1 MMQTKIGYD
10 EALNLTLDHIGETGH
25 ESAGVLDLAGR
36 ILAEEVTAGVDSPM
50 NDVSKKDGF
59 AVFSQDVRGASPDRP
74 VALPCDGFTGAGDA
88 RGLRLQPGRTMK
100 IMTGARLPAGAEAVL
115 ASEFCEEQIGLVKC
129 FSEAEP
135 GRNIL
140 PQGTDV
146 SKGEVV
152 AHRGDLVTPALMGF
166 LAAAGCDQVKVF
178 RRVRVAVIATG
189 NEITLPGRPLSPG
202 AVYASNLVETT
213 GWLQRF
219 GMIPVLAQ
227 APDDFEA
234 LTRTILDLAPQV
246 DALVTSGGAW
256 TSERDLMLTVLQ
268 GLGWQGIYHRVRM
281 GPGKAVGFGLYQGR
295 PFFILPGGPP
305 SHELAWL
312 KLALPGLLAFSGY
325 HGPAFPVVKARLTE
339 TVRGQRDWTQFIHAQ
354 VNATSTHLEVTPF
367 NPTSRLKSMARKDT
381 VITIPE
387 GREEIPA
394 GTFVDVELLRS

>member
-1 MMQTKIGYD
+1 MQTKIGYD
-10 EALNLTLDHIGETGH
+10 EAFNLTLNRIGETSH
-25 ESAGVLDLAGR
+25 EEAGILDLSGR
-36 ILAEEVTAGVDSPM
+36 ILAEAVTAKVDSPM
-50 NDVSKKDGF
+50 NDVSRKDGF
-59 AVFSQDVRGASPDRP
+59 AVFSQDVHGASPDRP
-74 VALPCDGFTGAGDA
+74 VGLPCDGFTGAGDT
-88 RGLRLQPGRTMK
+88 RELQLQPGRTMK
-100 IMTGARLPAGAEAVL
+100 IMTGARLPAGADAVL
-115 ASEFCEEQIGLVKC
+115 AGEFCEEQIELVKC
-129 FSEAEP
+129 FGEAEP

-140 PQGTDV
+140 PHGTDV
-146 SKGEVV
+146 TKGEVI
-152 AHRGDLVTPALMGF
+152 ARRGDLVTPALMGL
-166 LAAAGCDQVKVF
+166 LAAAGCDRVRVF

-219 GMIPVLAQ
+219 GMIPVHAQ
-227 APDDFEA
+227 APDDSPA
-234 LTRTILDLAPQV
+234 LTQTILDLAPQV
-246 DALVTSGGAW
+246 DALVSSGGAW

-339 TVRGQRDWTQFIHAQ
+339 TVRGVRDWTQFIHAQ
-354 VNATSTHLEVTPF
+354 INPTPTHLEVTPF
-367 NPTSRLKSMARKDT
+367 KPTSRLKSMARKDT

-387 GREEIPA
+387 GQEEILA
-394 GTFVDVELLRS
+394 GTVVDVELLRS